1 MHVQVQD
8 ITLQDLTLNLST
20 KFVRSIFKVKLS
32 ITFKYPSG
40 HDRLEVSITLNT
52 SLT

>member
-20 KFVRSIFKVKLS
+20 KFVRRIFKVKLS
-32 ITFKYPSG
+32 IALKYLPG
-40 HDRLEVSITLNT
+40 HERLEVSITLNI